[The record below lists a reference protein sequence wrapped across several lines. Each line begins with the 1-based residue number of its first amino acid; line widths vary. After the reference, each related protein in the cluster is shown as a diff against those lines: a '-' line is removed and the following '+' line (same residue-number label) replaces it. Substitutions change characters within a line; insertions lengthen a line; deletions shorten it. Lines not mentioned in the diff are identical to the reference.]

1 MASYAAVL
9 SLMNTLNQIN
19 KHPSPPIS
27 LDPEQLQSL
36 TQNLTF
42 FQDFLERHSS
52 TGEEDG
58 DVLESRIAA
67 AAYAAE
73 DVIESHIVDRIHAGS
88 NISTVD
94 LSQGL
99 QEMNLI
105 KNEVMEIKKVK
116 NMGDQ
121 NYDQLYTY
129 PSVSASAW
137 QNSTMVDL
145 EIDEDLLFEVLDK
158 LIGQCDFRIIPI
170 VGMGG
175 IGKTTLVRNIYRK
188 PLIVEHFDILVWVT
202 ISQQYSV
209 SQILLEVLS
218 QESKGSEISES
229 ELGERVHKKLWGR
242 RYLIVMDDI
251 WSNESWDKVKSFFP
265 NNNNGSRIMITT
277 RLSNLAFDL
286 SGSQV
291 IEMDFLDENESW
303 NLLCEIVFGKE
314 LDSPSE
320 LENIGMEIAR
330 NCRGLPL
337 SIVVIG
343 GFLKKSNRTQAHWKD
358 TLQNLNS
365 LINLEHEEYCLQI
378 LRMSY
383 KELPIHLKPCFLYL
397 GVFREDYEFH
407 VSYLIKLWVAEGIL
421 RPAANKMLEEVAEE
435 CIEELIDRNLILV
448 YDLRWNGKIK
458 VCKIHDLLRDLCI
471 KEAQKQS
478 FLRVLKHERGVDI
491 PECMNMERRICI
503 HHHIQEEY
511 SPEFFHA
518 LESASLARSLIL
530 TWDWRIELQSLSC
543 RLLRVYSEVQEN
555 SGNGSVEA
563 IFQNANLRC
572 LIIDLNLDIISR
584 IPSWM
589 ILWNVQTLKIDNQY
603 YNPIIAP
610 PEIWEM
616 SLLRHVII
624 SILELPDPVGG
635 ENDLILKDLQ
645 TLSYVRNFK
654 LSQEVIKRIPNL
666 KTLKLNYE
674 IFDGRTE
681 CVDCSVKNFGH
692 LKKLQSLNLVVN
704 ALVFFDGV
712 HQRYSVQNM
721 SLPHS
726 LKKLSLRGT
735 MLNWEECST
744 KIGSLPL
751 LEYLRL
757 DASACCGQEWETVEG
772 QFCSLKFLQIIEC
785 DELKYWRTDSTH
797 FPRLENLLLQNI
809 EELEEIPL
817 SIGDI
822 PTLELIELENC
833 STSVEDSAKRIRA
846 EQVELGNEDLQ
857 VIFCVSES
865 FDLQFQKT
873 KIGDKYYWCAAHRL
887 APRFLEMPW

>member
-52 TGEEDG
+52 SGEEDD

-73 DVIESHIVDRIHAGS
+73 D
-88 NISTVD
+88 
-94 LSQGL
+94 
-99 QEMNLI
+99 
-105 KNEVMEIKKVK
+105 K
-116 NMGDQ
+116 
-121 NYDQLYTY
+121 
-129 PSVSASAW
+129 
-137 QNSTMVDL
+137 
-145 EIDEDLLFEVLDK
+145 
-158 LIGQCDFRIIPI
+158 
-170 VGMGG
+170 
-175 IGKTTLVRNIYRK
+175 
-188 PLIVEHFDILVWVT
+188 
-202 ISQQYSV
+202 
-209 SQILLEVLS
+209 
-218 QESKGSEISES
+218 SKGSEISENELGERVHKKLS
-229 ELGERVHKKLWGR
+229 ENELGERVHKKLSENELGERVHKKLWGR

-251 WSNESWDKVKSFFP
+251 WSIEPWDRVKLFFP
-265 NNNNGSRIMITT
+265 DNNNGSRIMITT
-277 RLSNLAFDL
+277 RLSNMAFDL
-286 SGSQV
+286 SDSQV
-291 IEMDFLDENESW
+291 IEIDFLDEDESW
-303 NLLCEIVFGKE
+303 NLLCEIVFGKK
-314 LDSPSE
+314 LDCPSE

-343 GFLKKSNRTQAHWKD
+343 GFLKKSNRTQAHWED

-365 LINLEHEEYCLQI
+365 LINLEHGEYCLQI

-383 KELPIHLKPCFLYL
+383 KELPIHLKPCFLYM

-421 RPAANKMLEEVAEE
+421 RPAADKRLEEIAEE
-435 CIEELIDRNLILV
+435 CIQELIDRNLILV
-448 YDLRWNGKIK
+448 YDYRWNEEAK

-471 KEAQKQS
+471 REAKKQS
-478 FLRVLKHERGVDI
+478 FLRVLKHQRGDI

-503 HHHIQEEY
+503 HDHIQEGY

-530 TWDWRIELQSLSC
+530 TWDYRVNIRSLSF
-543 RLLRVYSEVQEN
+543 RLLRVYSEVQKYI
-555 SGNGSVEA
+555 GVGSVEA

-572 LIIDLNLDIISR
+572 LIIDEDLDVISR
-584 IPSWM
+584 IPSSWL
-589 ILWNVQTLKIDNQY
+589 ILWNVQTLMIDNRY
-603 YNPIIAP
+603 YKPIIAP
-610 PEIWEM
+610 SEIWEM
-616 SLLRHVII
+616 PLLRHVII

-635 ENDLILKDLQ
+635 ENDLILEDLH
-645 TLSYVRNFK
+645 TLSYVWNFK
-654 LSQEVIKRIPNL
+654 LSQKVIKRIPNL
-666 KTLKLNYE
+666 KTLKLYYAAH
-674 IFDGRTE
+674 DGRIE
-681 CVDCSVKNFGH
+681 CFDCSVKNFGH

-704 ALVFFDGV
+704 VFGIFDGV
-712 HQRYSVQNM
+712 YQRYSVQNL

-735 MLNWEECST
+735 MLKWEECSK

-751 LEYLRL
+751 LEFLRL
-757 DASACCGQEWETVEG
+757 DLSACCGQEWETVEG
-772 QFCSLKFLQIIEC
+772 QFCSLKVLQIKEC
-785 DELKYWRTDSTH
+785 NELKYWRTDSTH
-797 FPRLENLLLQNI
+797 FPRLENLLLQHI
-809 EELEEIPL
+809 IELEEIPL

-833 STSVEDSAKRIRA
+833 SKSVADSANRIQA

-857 VIFCVSES
+857 VIICIAARRFSS
-865 FDLQFQKT
+865 RFPRFPDIR
-873 KIGDKYYWCAAHRL
+873 IGDECFYHDQTY
-887 APRFLEMPW
+887 LEEEEED